1 MSDAMKIITAI
12 LLMLSGFMAY
22 NLYFGSKGVETYKGI
37 AQQLEREE
45 HKALE
50 LQKRNQEVTDQ
61 VTEFRRQ
68 GFTASSPRMRKS
80 STCRCRTIAK
90 RSTCLRLEIGLTLMG
105 PTLRLRQS
113 LARPPLTRLFPNKGH
128 GPQKLVLERVWGRA
142 SRSTGVSCG
151 QKVDFNPF
159 RAVRSAT
166 IPVRILIFGLLSMAM
181 I

>member
-12 LLMLSGFMAY
+12 LLLLSGFMAY

-68 GFTASSPRMRKS
+68 GSVA
-80 STCRCRTIAK
+80 I
-90 RSTCLRLEIGLTLMG
+90 EE
-105 PTLRLRQS
+105 
-113 LARPPLTRLFPNKGH
+113 LARSELGLIKPNERFYRVIATDEEIINMPLPDYH
-128 GPQKLVLERVWGRA
+128 
-142 SRSTGVSCG
+142 
-151 QKVDFNPF
+151 
-159 RAVRSAT
+159 
-166 IPVRILIFGLLSMAM
+166 
-181 I
+181 